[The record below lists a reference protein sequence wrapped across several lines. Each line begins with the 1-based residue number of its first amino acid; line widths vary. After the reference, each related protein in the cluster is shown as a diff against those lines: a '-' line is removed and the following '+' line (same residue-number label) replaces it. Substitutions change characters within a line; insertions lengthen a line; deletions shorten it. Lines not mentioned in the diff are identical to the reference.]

1 MGKSLVS
8 CFFLRHSVVIKY
20 GDSVGNTV
28 AENSSIEC
36 AGCYQ
41 QGHAGSNTC
50 TNIILEVPANAG

>member
-1 MGKSLVS
+1 LIY
-8 CFFLRHSVVIKY
+8 LYIVIKY

-41 QGHAGSNTC
+41 QGMCWLLSARNVLVAISKDMQAVTLAP
-50 TNIILEVPANAG
+50 T